1 MEYGQSLL
9 DCLWR
14 YNQREIKK
22 GRTRIEEKLHTRMA
36 YTFNEGERSN
46 KTVSDSYITLLTQ
59 TRILMGGI
67 NNTENKVCRKYEAKR
82 P

>member
-1 MEYGQSLL
+1 
-9 DCLWR
+9 
-14 YNQREIKK
+14 
-22 GRTRIEEKLHTRMA
+22 MA

-59 TRILMGGI
+59 TRILMDGI